1 MIGGV
6 IALLS
11 SVAGFAFIRRY
22 RSRKNFP
29 SETSTPRPFIY
40 ESVASRINR
49 SSIVNRQ
56 NISQSKTRLRGIVST
71 SSSSGQDENLRAEV
85 ENLRREIEQM
95 REGRNEA
102 LPPYL
107 EIPDI

>member
-1 MIGGV
+1 M
-6 IALLS
+6 
-11 SVAGFAFIRRY
+11 
-22 RSRKNFP
+22 
-29 SETSTPRPFIY
+29 
-40 ESVASRINR
+40 
-49 SSIVNRQ
+49 
-56 NISQSKTRLRGIVST
+56 RGIVST